1 MIEDYLFDDEE
12 LLEPEA
18 QAIEP
23 LVTLTKPQTKI
34 FKDKARFRV
43 VVAGRRFGKTFLA
56 IGELS
61 RAAMDK
67 PGANCWYLAPTFRA
81 AKDIA
86 WDMLVNT
93 LPEEIIAKRN
103 ESELTIR
110 LINGSM
116 IAIKGGE
123 AYDNL
128 RGRSLD
134 FVVLDEVADMRP
146 QVWTEVV
153 RPSLSDRQGSALFIG
168 TPKGRNHFYD
178 LWTVGADKA
187 EGWNSFQFT
196 TLEGG
201 NVPPEEVEAAKHD
214 LDERTFNQEYN
225 ANFVNYSGI
234 IYYNFDR
241 SESVLST
248 PPDDM
253 QVLHIG
259 MDFNLDPMSAV
270 VAVKDGEA
278 IKIIDEIVI
287 YGSNTDEI
295 VDEIQQRYPGR
306 RIVVYPDPACRQ
318 RKTSAGGRTDL
329 SILQN
334 AGFAVKVRNSHTAIR
349 DRINSVNARL
359 LSADGERRLFVDP
372 KCKQVIKSLE
382 RQTYK
387 EGTNQPDKESGFD
400 HMNDALGYLVD
411 FLYPIK
417 RDHSTPQPTR
427 WT

>member
-1 MIEDYLFDDEE
+1 MIDDYFYDEAE

-18 QAIEP
+18 QEIEP

-34 FKDKARFRV
+34 FKDESRFRV
-43 VVAGRRFGKTFLA
+43 VVAGRRFGKTFLS

-61 RAAMDK
+61 RAALKK
-67 PGANCWYLAPTFRA
+67 PNANCWYLAPTFRA

-86 WDMLVNT
+86 WDMLVST
-93 LPEEIIAKRN
+93 IPEEIIAKRN

-146 QVWTEVV
+146 QVWSEVV

-178 LWTVGADKA
+178 LWTVGAD
-187 EGWNSFQFT
+187 GVNDWSSFQFT

-201 NVPPEEVEAAKHD
+201 NVPPEEVESAKHD

-241 SESVLST
+241 SESVRT
-248 PPDDM
+248 ADVQDKEI
-253 QVLHIG
+253 LHIG

-270 VAVKDGEA
+270 VATKDGESVS
-278 IKIIDEIVI
+278 IIDEIVI

-295 VDEIQQRYPGR
+295 VDEIQHRYPDR
-306 RIVVYPDPACRQ
+306 RIIVYPDPACKQ

-349 DRINSVNARL
+349 DRINAVNARL

-400 HMNDALGYLVD
+400 HMNDALGYLID

-417 RDHSTPQPTR
+417 RDHSTPKPTR